1 MSDCCRR
8 LLLSSLSFSYLH
20 HFIQNCDNVRANM
33 ILLHFFY
40 MGTHYLQK
48 DASPFLLYVFFLF
61 FLKENKI
68 IRVRDTISY
77 FVQSVTDG
85 PINGSVEGLTDRLR
99 QWLIES
105 RARD

>member
-1 MSDCCRR
+1 MYVLIWFCYIFFTWVPIIYKKTRHR
-8 LLLSSLSFSYLH
+8 FSFT
-20 HFIQNCDNVRANM
+20 F
-33 ILLHFFY
+33 
-40 MGTHYLQK
+40 
-48 DASPFLLYVFFLF
+48 FFLF

-77 FVQSVTDG
+77 FAQSVTDG
-85 PINGSVEGLTDRLR
+85 PINGSVEKLTDQLR